1 MYQTV
6 FNMFYR
12 KFLIV
17 SFIGSL
23 IVFVTGMAILPQI
36 GGAIPMGE
44 NPDTFYEN
52 QRKNILNSS
61 GFKMAI
67 AGAAL
72 AILILILLVKNNL
85 YEEEIA
91 YAKEVRRAQVV
102 PYPQVQAQVKPE
114 VKPQVKPEVKP
125 QVKPLPQQNLE
136 ELKEIVVVRPYPEV
150 QHVTHELTVR
160 QMEPVKNM
168 VRFGPTAPRVP
179 VLPLRQ
185 FKYPPPYE
193 AFNKK

>member
-1 MYQTV
+1 
-6 FNMFYR
+6 
-12 KFLIV
+12 
-17 SFIGSL
+17 
-23 IVFVTGMAILPQI
+23 MAILPQI

-102 PYPQVQAQVKPE
+102 PYPEAQVIPLAQVKP
-114 VKPQVKPEVKP
+114 QV
-125 QVKPLPQQNLE
+125 QAKPLPQPNLE